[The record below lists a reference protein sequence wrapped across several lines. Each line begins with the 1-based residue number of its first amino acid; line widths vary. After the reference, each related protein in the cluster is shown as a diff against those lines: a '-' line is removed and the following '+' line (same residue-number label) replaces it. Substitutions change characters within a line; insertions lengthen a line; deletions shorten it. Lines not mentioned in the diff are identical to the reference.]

1 LFDLFEQITDATARA
16 AFVRMM
22 RAYLDGLAQTV
33 GDDAALL
40 RETAVAYGRL
50 SDLLA
55 ADDDAAGARECQ
67 HRSLELFTALAA
79 ALPDN
84 AQARRDLEAVQKRWQ
99 ESVSP

>member
-1 LFDLFEQITDATARA
+1 
-16 AFVRMM
+16 M
-22 RAYLDGLAQTV
+22 RL
-33 GDDAALL
+33 
-40 RETAVAYGRL
+40 
-50 SDLLA
+50 
-55 ADDDAAGARECQ
+55 ARECQ